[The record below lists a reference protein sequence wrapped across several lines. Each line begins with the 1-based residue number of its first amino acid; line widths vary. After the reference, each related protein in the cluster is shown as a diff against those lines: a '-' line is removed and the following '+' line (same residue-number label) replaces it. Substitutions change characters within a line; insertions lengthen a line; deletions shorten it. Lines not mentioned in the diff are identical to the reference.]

1 MLAAAAVALV
11 ASAAVMLAMPVAIR
25 GMVDHGFSQ
34 ASPGAEAGAID
45 GYFLTLIALG
55 LGLAVASA
63 GRMYAVNWLGERVV
77 ADLRAQVFRHLATL
91 GPAFYETTHSGEVMS
106 RLTADTTQIKSA
118 AGSALSQALRNLI
131 MLVGTLAMMVVT
143 SPALSALALAA
154 IPLIVFPL
162 LAYGRAV
169 QRLSRAAQDR
179 LADASAYA
187 ADNLG
192 AVRAMVAFSQESA
205 VAGRFAAAVEAA
217 FAAAKARLMA
227 RAGLTAIAIA
237 LVVASIVGVL
247 WFGARMVVAGTMTG
261 GQLGQFIL
269 YAVLAG
275 GALAELSEVWGELA
289 SAAGAAERMLELLA
303 TPPQVRP
310 PARPQADA
318 AAGARHRRAA
328 QCALSSIRR
337 GPDVSA
343 LNGVTFSIA
352 KGETVALVG
361 PSGAGKSTIFNLLL
375 RFYDPQAGQVLVD
388 GLPVDQVDPHALRTR
403 MALVPQETALFDDTV
418 LENIRYG
425 RADAGIEEVR
435 RAAVAAHAHAF
446 VLALPEGYDTRLGER
461 GVTLSGGQ
469 RQRIALARAVLR
481 DAPILLLD
489 EATSALDAESEAAV
503 QQALERITE
512 NRTTLVIAHRLATV
526 QRADRILVHGPRP
539 DRGGGA
545 PRRAD
550 PQGRPL
556 CTPRRAAVRS
566 RCSTVAF
573 RSLSNIRWA
582 THKCPLCITLQALID
597 SHSLLASHS
606 ARSAAAYRWVW
617 RKPTRR
623 GWQRGRSCRCGR
635 GEGSGERR
643 GQPWPCW
650 WGCRL
655 SPHRRP
661 PSAPTGSARSAPA
674 TATSDRPRAERPR
687 VHPRLGDEPGGG
699 PAHAQPRQRGADEGR
714 HRPLYRHRRQ
724 GRLAP
729 SAGCEAAAGRHPRR
743 PWCSCASGSPCR
755 AS

>member
-1 MLAAAAVALV
+1 LSVTDPTNDAAPSRRRLPSPRQLRPIASLWPYIGRYPAMLGAAAVALV

-34 ASPGAEAGAID
+34 GAPGAEAGAID
-45 GYFLTLIALG
+45 GYFLTLIGLG

-63 GRMYAVNWLGERVV
+63 ARMYAVNWLGERVV
-77 ADLRAQVFRHLATL
+77 ADLRAQVFSHLGSL

-143 SPALSALALAA
+143 SPALSSLALAA

-192 AVRAMVAFSQESA
+192 AVRAMVAFGQESA
-205 VAGRFAAAVEAA
+205 VARRFAAAVESA

-247 WFGARMVVAGTMTG
+247 WFGARMVVAGSMTG

-289 SAAGAAERMLELLA
+289 SAAGAAERMMELLA

-310 PARPQADA
+310 PAVPKPMPQPARGTVELRNVHFVYPTRPD
-318 AAGARHRRAA
+318 
-328 QCALSSIRR
+328 I
-337 GPDVSA
+337 SA

-375 RFYDPQAGQVLVD
+375 RFYDPQTGQVLVD
-388 GLPVDQVDPHALRTR
+388 GLPVDQVDPHALRSR

-425 RADAGIEEVR
+425 RADAGLDEVR
-435 RAAVAAHAHAF
+435 RAAVAAHAHSF
-446 VLALPEGYDTRLGER
+446 VLALPEGYSTRLGER

-469 RQRIALARAVLR
+469 RQRVALARAVLR

-503 QQALERITE
+503 QQALEHITE
-512 NRTTLVIAHRLATV
+512 TRTTLVIAHRLATV
-526 QRADRILVHGPRP
+526 QRADRILVMDHGRI
-539 DRGGGA
+539 
-545 PRRAD
+545 
-550 PQGRPL
+550 
-556 CTPRRAAVRS
+556 V
-566 RCSTVAF
+566 
-573 RSLSNIRWA
+573 
-582 THKCPLCITLQALID
+582 
-597 SHSLLASHS
+597 
-606 ARSAAAYRWVW
+606 
-617 RKPTRR
+617 
-623 GWQRGRSCRCGR
+623 
-635 GEGSGERR
+635 E
-643 GQPWPCW
+643 
-650 WGCRL
+650 
-655 SPHRRP
+655 
-661 PSAPTGSARSAPA
+661 
-674 TATSDRPRAERPR
+674 
-687 VHPRLGDEPGGG
+687 
-699 PAHAQPRQRGADEGR
+699 EGR
-714 HRPLYRHRRQ
+714 HGELIRRGGLYA
-724 GRLAP
+724 RLAELQF
-729 SAGCEAAAGRHPRR
+729 ALDAAQ
-743 PWCSCASGSPCR
+743 
-755 AS
+755 